1 MKPPRLTYIMVLL
14 PLWLPVVMGR
24 SRGSNEEGTSAD
36 QRVLKN
42 VFDADELRHSLTT
55 QREPYQD
62 PFRGEPKVNTFSA
75 RKNAR
80 QGEFRKMKMSYY
92 YEELA
97 DNGDATGPLL
107 DLHLGK
113 GKGNQGSSKS
123 SSKGSKGMSKS
134 MMGKSKSA
142 YSAKMNTPNL
152 PVLTV
157 FPTIGP
163 SSFGSESSAP
173 TTPAELT
180 DKPTCFPPSS
190 LTPDVS
196 GFFQA
201 PPADGGE
208 GNALQNE
215 LDSALNE
222 IQVPGSFQ
230 TQCVERR

>member
-134 MMGKSKSA
+134 MMGKS
-142 YSAKMNTPNL
+142 
-152 PVLTV
+152 
-157 FPTIGP
+157 
-163 SSFGSESSAP
+163 ESSAP

-180 DKPTCFPPSS
+180 DKPTCFSPSS